1 MIKYVDIYDKDKVN
15 DECGVF
21 GVYKAGSDDFNIAS
35 LTREALY
42 GLQHRGQVSAG
53 ITVNNNENFTT
64 VKEFGMVSE
73 VFNDKA
79 IDKLGDGNIAV
90 GHVRYSAHES
100 LDRAAN
106 QPLVMRY
113 IAGSL
118 AIASNGAITNLPKFA
133 NSLSMAAQS
142 FSLTQMLRLCLM

>member
-21 GVYKAGSDDFNIAS
+21 GVYKDSSDDFNIAS

-79 IDKLGDGNIAV
+79 IDRLGDGNIAV
-90 GHVRYSAHES
+90 GHVR
-100 LDRAAN
+100 
-106 QPLVMRY
+106 
-113 IAGSL
+113 
-118 AIASNGAITNLPKFA
+118 
-133 NSLSMAAQS
+133 
-142 FSLTQMLRLCLM
+142 

>member
-21 GVYKAGSDDFNIAS
+21 GVYKDSSDDFNIAS

-73 VFNDKA
+73 VLGEKA
-79 IDKLGDGNIAV
+79 LEKLGDGNIAI

-113 IAGSL
+113 IVRLQLRATVRL
-118 AIASNGAITNLPKFA
+118 LILPKFV
-133 NSLSMAAQS
+133 NSLSMAAQ
-142 FSLTQMLRLCLM
+142 FSSQTQMLRLCLM